1 MDYNSKIKLN
11 EKISLIE
18 NKEVLKE
25 IFEIAKSDLII
36 EGKKKYS
43 KNSNGIYFDLLL
55 ISDDNLIKIKELI
68 NSYFSETDSEINI
81 IKPFSEKLDY
91 KSYSNDDKAEAIQGN
106 NDGPRLSNQE
116 KNILLK
122 NNK

>member
-11 EKISLIE
+11 EKISLID

-25 IFEIAKSDLII
+25 IFEIAKCDLII

-43 KNSNGIYFDLLL
+43 KNNNGIYFDLLL

-68 NSYFSETDSEINI
+68 NYHFSETDSEINI
-81 IKPFSEKLDY
+81 IKPLSEKLDY
-91 KSYSNDDKAEAIQGN
+91 KSYSNDDKVEAIQGN
-106 NDGPRLSNQE
+106 NEGPRLSNQE

>member
-11 EKISLIE
+11 EKISLID
-18 NKEVLKE
+18 NKEILKE
-25 IFEIAKSDLII
+25 IFEIAKCDLII

-43 KNSNGIYFDLLL
+43 KNNNGIYFDLLL

-68 NSYFSETDSEINI
+68 NSHFSETDSEINI
-81 IKPFSEKLDY
+81 IKPLSEKLDY
-91 KSYSNDDKAEAIQGN
+91 KSYSNDDKVEAIQGN
-106 NDGPRLSNQE
+106 NEGPRLSNQE

>member
-18 NKEVLKE
+18 NKDILKE
-25 IFEIAKSDLII
+25 IFNIVKSDLII
-36 EGKKKYS
+36 DGKKKYS
-43 KNSNGIYFDLLL
+43 QNSSGIYFDLLI
-55 ISDDNLIKIKELI
+55 ISDNNLLKVKELLD
-68 NSYFSETDSEINI
+68 SYFSETDSDINVV
-81 IKPFSEKLDY
+81 KNNLNY
-91 KSYSNDDKAEAIQGN
+91 QSYSLDDKVEAIQGN
-106 NDGPRLSNQE
+106 NDGFRLSNQE

>member
-11 EKISLIE
+11 EKIALIE
-18 NKEVLKE
+18 NKEVLKS
-25 IFEIAKSDLII
+25 IFEVAKQDLII
-36 EGKKKYS
+36 NGKKKYS
-43 KNSNGIYFDLLL
+43 KNSSGIYFDLLL
-55 ISDDNLIKIKELI
+55 LSDESLLKIKELI
-68 NSYFSETDSEINI
+68 YNYFSETDSEINF
-81 IKPFSEKLDY
+81 IKESLEY
-91 KSYSNDDKAEAIQGN
+91 KSYSNDDKVEAIQGN

>member
-11 EKISLIE
+11 EKITLIE
-18 NKEVLKE
+18 NKDVLKN
-25 IFEIAKSDLII
+25 IFEIAKEDLVID
-36 EGKKKYS
+36 GKKKYS
-43 KNSNGIYFDLLL
+43 QNSSGIYFDLLL
-55 ISDDNLIKIKELI
+55 ISDKNLLKIKDLI
-68 NSYFSETDSEINI
+68 YNYFSETDSEINYL
-81 IKPFSEKLDY
+81 KENFDY

>member
-11 EKISLIE
+11 EKIYLIE

-81 IKPFSEKLDY
+81 IKPISSLEY

-106 NDGPRLSNQE
+106 NEGPRLSNQE